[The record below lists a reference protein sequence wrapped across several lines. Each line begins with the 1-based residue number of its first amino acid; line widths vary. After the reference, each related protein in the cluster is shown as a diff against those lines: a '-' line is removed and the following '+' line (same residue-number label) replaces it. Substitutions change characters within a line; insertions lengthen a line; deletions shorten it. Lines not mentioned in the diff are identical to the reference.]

1 MTTQQ
6 PTLIEQLVIDARK
19 AQASINKYSQEQVDE
34 LILAV
39 AWEVIQ
45 PKNNQELSEM
55 AVEQTGLG
63 DIEDKKRKNRR
74 KTLGLLRDLKD
85 VKSVGIIKDNTK
97 KGITEIARPIGVI
110 GAVVPST
117 NPIATP
123 LNKVINALKCRNAII
138 LAPSPKGAQVC
149 SRVVE
154 LIQQALVRIGA
165 PKNIV
170 QSLPEP
176 ISKEDTN
183 ELSRLVDLIVATG
196 SQNNIQRALQSG
208 TPTLGVG
215 VGNVPSIID
224 DTANLEE
231 ASHKIMTSK
240 TFDNATS
247 CSSENSIIIVESVYE
262 SMIQSLKKEG
272 GSLLNSQEKDIL
284 KKSMWND
291 NGIINRDIIAK
302 KSNEIASLAGLG
314 DNHLNSKFLMVEEQ
328 NVGSE
333 HPFSMEKLSPVLA
346 VYKAQNFDH
355 AVEVATEILNNQ
367 GKGHSCSIHSQNQD
381 NVLRLGLELPVCRII
396 VNQAH
401 CFATGGNFDNG
412 LPFSLSMGCGTWGN
426 NVTDEN
432 LNYKHYLNITKIV
445 KTIKAN
451 EPSEEDIFS
460 NYWKKYSLEYST
472 ITELVDQSA
481 ELTPDKSYL
490 VDADLD
496 LHVSYRKL
504 QKDVLSLGAYFKEN
518 NISAN
523 DKVGFML
530 DNGYASTLLFLGAM
544 YHGVVIVPLNV
555 LAGSKQIKYTI
566 DHSECKLIF
575 ASEFYIDKF
584 KDILDESDAIVVK
597 YKQIENLMISN
608 KDTLVSS
615 MSITQPDTPAVLIY
629 TSGTT
634 GVPKGALLSH
644 KNVLAGGRNTA
655 LAHEIVSSDV
665 SLCVLP
671 LYHINAEMVSIA
683 SALVSN
689 SCVVTIGR
697 FSVSNFWQLIE
708 KYQCTWFSVVPTI
721 INYLLNDNFDVKSLK
736 LKNLRFGRSASAPLS
751 PEVHKKFEKTF
762 GVKIIETMGLT
773 ETAAQILSN
782 PPHQGKHGSAGKAY
796 GNEVRLIDDHGNYL
810 PNGKTGELVIKGE
823 NVLLE
828 YFKNEEATSGAFN
841 DDGYFLTGDLG
852 LMDEDGFFFITG
864 RKKEL
869 IIKGGENISPREID
883 DTLYKHNAVL
893 EACTFGIEDDNYG
906 EEISACVF
914 LKDNLVANEKELLD
928 LCKADLGEYK
938 TPSQIIFVD
947 EPLPKGPSGKIQRLK
962 IASQYSRA

>member
-6 PTLIEQLVIDARK
+6 KILIEQLVSDARD
-19 AQASINKYSQEQVDE
+19 AQEIINHYSQEQIDE

-45 PKNNQELSEM
+45 PENNQELSEM
-55 AVEQTGLG
+55 AVSQTGLG
-63 DIEDKKRKNRR
+63 NVEDKKRKNRR
-74 KTLGLLRDLKD
+74 KTIGLLRDLKD
-85 VKSVGIIKDNTK
+85 VKTVGIIDENVQT
-97 KGITEIARPIGVI
+97 GIIEIARPVGVI
-110 GAVVPST
+110 GAIVPST

-138 LAPSPKGAQVC
+138 LAPSPKGAKVC

-154 LIQQALVRIGA
+154 LIQIALVRIGA

-183 ELSRLVDLIVATG
+183 ELSNLVDLIVATG

-224 DTANLEE
+224 ESANLND

-247 CSSENSIIIVESVYE
+247 CSSENSIIVHEKVYD
-262 SMIQSLKKEG
+262 SMISRLIEEG
-272 GSLLNSQEKDIL
+272 GSLLNGDEKL
-284 KKSMWND
+284 KLQGTMWND
-291 NGIINRDIIAK
+291 KGVINRDVIAK
-302 KSNEIASLAGLG
+302 RAAEIAKLSGLSG
-314 DNHLNSKFLMVEEQ
+314 KHLDSKFLMVEEQ
-328 NVGSE
+328 YIGSSY
-333 HPFSMEKLSPVLA
+333 PFSMEKLSPVLTI
-346 VYKAQNFDH
+346 YKAKDFDH
-355 AVEVATEILNNQ
+355 AVNIAKDILNNQ
-367 GKGHSCSIHSQNQD
+367 GKGHSCSIHSQNED
-381 NVLRLGLELPVCRII
+381 NIFKLGQELPVCRII

-432 LNYKHYLNITKIV
+432 LNYKHYLNTTKIV
-445 KTIKAN
+445 KTIKNN
-451 EPSEEDIFS
+451 EPSEKDIFS
-460 NYWKKYSLEYST
+460 SYWKKYSLEHST
-472 ITELVDQSA
+472 ITELVDQFA
-481 ELTPDKSYL
+481 NETPNKNYL
-490 VDADLD
+490 IDADLD
-496 LHVSYRKL
+496 LYVTYSQL
-504 QKDVLSLGAYFKEN
+504 QKDISNLGAYFEEN
-518 NISAN
+518 NIKAN

-530 DNGYASTLLFLGAM
+530 DNGYASTLLFIGAM

-575 ASEFYIDKF
+575 SSDFYISKF
-584 KDILDESDAIVVK
+584 KTILESSNARVVQ
-597 YKQIENLMISN
+597 YSGIESLTFAKQTSVHL
-608 KDTLVSS
+608 TP
-615 MSITQPDTPAVLIY
+615 TQPNSPAVLIY

-644 KNVLAGGRNTA
+644 KNVLSGGRNTA
-655 LAHEIVSSDV
+655 LAHEVVSTDISF
-665 SLCVLP
+665 CVLP

-689 SCVVTIGR
+689 SCVVTVGK
-697 FSVSNFWQLIE
+697 FSVSNFWQIIE

-721 INYLLNDNFDVKSLK
+721 INYLLNDDFDVKTLN

-762 GVKIIETMGLT
+762 NVKIIETMGLT

-782 PPHQGKHGSAGKAY
+782 PPSGGKHGSAGKAY
-796 GNEVRLIDDHGNYL
+796 GNEVRIIDDQGNYL
-810 PNGKTGELVIKGE
+810 SAGTTGELVIKGD

-828 YFKNEEATSGAFN
+828 YFKNEEATTGAFSE
-841 DDGYFLTGDLG
+841 DGYFLTGDLG
-852 LMDEDGFFFITG
+852 VEDDEGFFFITG

-906 EEISACVF
+906 EEISACVY
-914 LKDNLVANEKELLD
+914 LKDDLVANEAELLD

-938 TPSQIIFVD
+938 TPRQIIFVD

-962 IASQYSRA
+962 IASQYRSA